1 MSLCSVLLARLPVSL
16 HSGGLVA
23 RLPVSLRS
31 AGLVARLPVSQR
43 RRLRSHASR
52 LLKQLPA
59 WHMLA
64 NKKVGRVAA
73 RKWSVE
79 RPRFK

>member
-16 HSGGLVA
+16 CSGGLVA
-23 RLPVSLRS
+23 RLPVSLRR
-31 AGLVARLPVSQR
+31 G
-43 RRLRSHASR
+43 LRSHASR

-59 WHMLA
+59 RHLLA
-64 NKKVGRVAA
+64 NKKVGRVVA

-79 RPRFK
+79 RPRLK